1 MMMTVIVM
9 MEISKMNC
17 VKQSSNFRFISM
29 EFQVISIFIWL
40 RPGLLVFKF
49 CIYLLVRLM
58 LQGMLSLK
66 LSHSLFE
73 RTQTPVSWRSVFQQ
87 HQTTWKLWH
96 LLNKVKDHAEIV
108 SFQRENKMNNTFL
121 ECNNILA
128 KNFFHGKRLHFPLAV
143 WPWEWFWVMDSVQC
157 ADFSI
162 QLRIQV
168 RQQNRQK
175 KQRRYLKVVQK
186 KTKDKR
192 QELWD
197 KYQDKGEIC
206 KEFLLQWSLFFFS
219 ELASTTFSWS
229 PRLST
234 QWVGM
239 R

>member
-1 MMMTVIVM
+1 MGYMLVFVYVNLMLSKMNCVEQRFWLSVIGILRYMFLMMMMMMMTVMVM
-9 MEISKMNC
+9 IEISKMNC

-73 RTQTPVSWRSVFQQ
+73 RTQTPLSWRSVFKQ

-108 SFQRENKMNNTFL
+108 SFQRENTTNDTWMQQYICEKH
-121 ECNNILA
+121 
-128 KNFFHGKRLHFPLAV
+128 FHGKRLHLLLAV

-168 RQQNRQK
+168 RQQHRQSK
-175 KQRRYLKVVQK
+175 N
-186 KTKDKR
+186 KD
-192 QELWD
+192 D
-197 KYQDKGEIC
+197 
-206 KEFLLQWSLFFFS
+206 
-219 ELASTTFSWS
+219 T
-229 PRLST
+229 
-234 QWVGM
+234 
-239 R
+239 